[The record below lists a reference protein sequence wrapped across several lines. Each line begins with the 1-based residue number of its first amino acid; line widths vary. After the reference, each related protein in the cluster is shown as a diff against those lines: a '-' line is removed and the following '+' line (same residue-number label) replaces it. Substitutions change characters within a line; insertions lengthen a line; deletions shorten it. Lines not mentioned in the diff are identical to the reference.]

1 LHALLRGSTR
11 TGSRTT
17 PSGATS
23 FVSDES
29 GGVETVLNAGGHRIA
44 TIQLGGEAGNVQ
56 YDAGSGRVLADVQ
69 TRNDIAVIDPRTNRI
84 VRPVSRFPAAAR
96 RSSRRT
102 RTPLPSTRA
111 RISSTSR
118 CSAGRRDAR
127 SC

>member
-84 VRPVSRFPAAAR
+84 VRRVALPGCSHDHGLLTTRHGGS
-96 RSSRRT
+96 RSSRVT
-102 RTPLPSTRA
+102 GMPGCSHST
-111 RISSTSR
+111 
-118 CSAGRRDAR
+118 
-127 SC
+127 